1 MAAPQDSTLDRFLRT
16 EMAILVFAIVLAMF
30 PYTRDPTGDIKIL
43 VYAVGGGILAGVC
56 VIGRLKTGRP
66 LRRPR
71 IFLVPMLILFV
82 LLAVSGLRSGY
93 IGNSLVALAKFAAL
107 FLLYL
112 VASQAYHTPG
122 QVQRLMLVTCAAV
135 SVSVVYGI
143 IQYLGLDPF
152 PWKPE
157 QAELLKEAPG
167 TFGNGNLAAHTTV
180 LCIAMAVYLAVAR
193 KNVLYLG
200 FVLLFLVHLHL
211 ANQRGGVLGLGVSA
225 VLIVVVALVNRR
237 VKLPVLTIAISL
249 AVVGLIG
256 LLAAA
261 GLMGY
266 MKLRT
271 GVYHP
276 HGLPILLRYHGYS
289 GASQMIM
296 EKPLLGYGPRNY
308 RILNPKWWTPFEQE
322 HFVVKHKMNYNAHN
336 DVLEMGVD
344 AGLPA
349 AGLYLATLVAAI
361 AYGLLL
367 ALTEDDPGKRR
378 IGYALAAIFCTF
390 MIDGFFGFN
399 LRVPVSASL
408 IFIMAGCLEAMRLPP
423 ERPCPGEKPGRSALA
438 VTVLIVLV
446 AVAAALFQVPVFA
459 SSYLLQRGY
468 GAIHWKAYDDAKRIL
483 ALGEV
488 LAPWNWN
495 FASSLGQIAIKQF
508 DTPAAIAHF
517 ERCLTRNPT
526 DVTVMTELARA
537 KIMLAEVDAA
547 DKPLDVRLD
556 FLAQAEAHA
565 RAALE
570 ICPPFPRGEDMLGRV
585 ASVRAVLLKQEAE
598 QGADTDQRVAGAWR
612 EASARAWREAEAHFE
627 RAVKFSPKANGR
639 LYMVLA
645 VARVALEDEAGA
657 QDAFIRATT
666 AAPANADVWPVF
678 YRFARDSGRMYV
690 FREAVAKADKTLR
703 ADGGEVPAALEAVSI
718 AWSGQPDA
726 VARAAGLLAEAAK
739 TERAAQ
745 TARHGKSKVIW
756 AARLLVAELRKR
768 DCSVADAALPAYR
781 IGVAYT
787 AAGDTEAACALFAR
801 CWQHLPRSEQTECLI
816 LWTELLNRQRQYA
829 KSVSIL
835 REALLRV
842 SGDPNLQ
849 LALARSL
856 SLNGNVAEARNEYAL
871 VLEMF
876 PLKDTERQ
884 AIRTEMDALKAKGD

>member
-1 MAAPQDSTLDRFLRT
+1 MDARQDSILDRFLRT

-43 VYAVGGGILAGVC
+43 LYAVGGGILAGVC

-71 IFLVPMLILFV
+71 VFLVPMLVLFG

-93 IGNSLVALAKFAAL
+93 LGNSLVALAQFAAL

-122 QVQRLMLVTCAAV
+122 QIQRLMLVTCAAV
-135 SVSVVYGI
+135 SVSVAYGI
-143 IQYLGLDPF
+143 IQYFGLDPF
-152 PWKPE
+152 PWNPE
-157 QAELLKEAPG
+157 QTELLKEAPG

-193 KNVLYLG
+193 KNVLSLG

-225 VLIVVVALVNRR
+225 VLIVVAALVHRR
-237 VKLPVLTIAISL
+237 VKRPMLTIAISL
-249 AVVGLIG
+249 AIVGLMG
-256 LLAAA
+256 VLGAA

-266 MKLRT
+266 TKLRT

-349 AGLYLATLVAAI
+349 AGLYLAILVAAI
-361 AYGLLL
+361 AYGLLI

-408 IFIMAGCLEAMRLPP
+408 IFIMAGCLEAIRLPP
-423 ERPCPGEKPGRSALA
+423 ERPCPDEKPGRAAWAL
-438 VTVLIVLV
+438 TVLVVLV
-446 AVAAALFQVPVFA
+446 AVAAALFQVRVFA
-459 SSYLLQRGY
+459 SSYMLQRAR

-483 ALGEV
+483 ARGEV
-488 LAPWNWN
+488 LAPWNWE

-508 DTPAAIAHF
+508 DAPAAIAHF
-517 ERCLTRNPT
+517 ERALTRNPT

-537 KIMLAEVDAA
+537 KIMLAEIGAA

-565 RAALE
+565 REALE
-570 ICPPFPRGEDMLGRV
+570 ICPPFPRGEDLLGRA

-598 QGADTDQRVAGAWR
+598 RGADVGPRVT
-612 EASARAWREAEAHFE
+612 EAWREAETHFE

-645 VARVALEDEAGA
+645 VARVELEDETGA
-657 QDAFIRATT
+657 QDAFIRAAA

-678 YRFARDSGRMYV
+678 YRFARDSGRMHV
-690 FREAVAKADKTLR
+690 FREAVAKADKRLR
-703 ADGGEVPAALEAVSI
+703 AQEDDLPPALEAVLI

-726 VARAAGLLAEAAK
+726 MAKAAGLLAEAAK
-739 TERAAQ
+739 AERVAQ
-745 TARHGKSKVIW
+745 TARPRKSKVIW
-756 AARLLVAELRKR
+756 AARLLVDELRKR
-768 DCSVADAALPAYR
+768 ASSVADAALPAYR
-781 IGVAYT
+781 IGLAYT
-787 AAGDTEAACALFAR
+787 AAGETEAACALFAT
-801 CWQHLPRSEQTECLI
+801 CWQHLPRTQQTECLI
-816 LWTELLNRQRQYA
+816 VWAELLNRQRQYA
-829 KSVSIL
+829 KSVTIL
-835 REALLRV
+835 REAVSRL

-856 SLNGNVAEARNEYAL
+856 ALNGNVAEARNEYAL
-871 VLEMF
+871 MLDLF

-884 AIRTEMDALKAKGD
+884 AILKEMDALKAKGD